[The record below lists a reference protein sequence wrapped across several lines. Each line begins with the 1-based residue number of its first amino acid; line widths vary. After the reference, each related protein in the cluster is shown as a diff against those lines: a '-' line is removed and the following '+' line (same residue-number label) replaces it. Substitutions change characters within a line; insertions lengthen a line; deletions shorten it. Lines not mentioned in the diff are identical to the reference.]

1 MGPSLLDS
9 SLFSVERDSG
19 QPEGRK
25 RIAQRFI
32 AGSGQPEAVESRRN
46 DRNHGLRV
54 SLAGILSSLRD
65 FRAADSEPSD
75 KSLGYFRASLRD
87 SRPAARRLRP
97 CRGREGPAP
106 FHRKQ
111 RGTAH
116 LNATS
121 WLTVDS
127 RFMRAILLR
136 LRGREIRSDAGPCD
150 NNLRGR
156 S

>member
-1 MGPSLLDS
+1 MSNSSIQAPGS
-9 SLFSVERDSG
+9 SLFSVERDSA

-32 AGSGQPEAVESRRN
+32 AGSGQPGAVESRRD
-46 DRNHGLRV
+46 DRNHGLRF

-75 KSLGYFRASLRD
+75 KSLGYFRSSLRD

-97 CRGREGPAP
+97 FRGREGPAP

-111 RGTAH
+111 RGTKKM
-116 LNATS
+116 T
-121 WLTVDS
+121 
-127 RFMRAILLR
+127 
-136 LRGREIRSDAGPCD
+136 
-150 NNLRGR
+150 
-156 S
+156 